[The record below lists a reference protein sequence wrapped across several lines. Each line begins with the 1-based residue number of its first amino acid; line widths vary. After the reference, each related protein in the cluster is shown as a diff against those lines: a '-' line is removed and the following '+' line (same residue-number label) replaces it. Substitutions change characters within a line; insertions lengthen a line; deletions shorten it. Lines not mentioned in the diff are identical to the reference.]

1 MSKVYKKSLK
11 QKIRQSFYKIP
22 DTVFDQRF
30 EVKIAETKDEF
41 EAAFRLLGQQ
51 SKELKCTLHSFLPQT
66 ITAIAKYKNYI
77 VGTIVLVKDSTLGI
91 PSDQYYLDENTIL
104 RHRGEDLIEVTNLA
118 VDPGFRLH
126 SESIQHLL
134 MKFSYQFV
142 RKFSYGSVLLMNT
155 HPNSEDFF
163 TCRWNFHRFGD
174 VVKYKSAKSAYIVLL
189 AWPVYKQTQSPSPSL
204 FTSNHGS
211 QRVLQFIN
219 ETDPRM
225 IFPFLKEGQLMGPLM
240 TPELLEYF
248 FVTKTSVYEEL
259 TLSARK
265 LFLEIFLQFF
275 GEEKIQNFLN
285 IEREFFLKEYRTPTR
300 ATVIIKSVT
309 EEYTGKIIDIS
320 SQGCFIEL
328 HEKLKNNKD
337 ELTLFFKFGEQN
349 LSITG
354 RASWRNENQLLRY
367 PTGYGIQFHS
377 QHKEIIEELQSWV
390 KAS

>member
-1 MSKVYKKSLK
+1 MSKLYRKTLK

-22 DTVFDQRF
+22 DAVFDDHF
-30 EVKIAETKDEF
+30 EVKIAESKDEF
-41 EAAFRLLGQQ
+41 EAAFRLLGQH

-66 ITAIAKYKNYI
+66 VTAIAKYKNYI

-104 RHRGEDLIEVTNLA
+104 RHRGEDLIEITNLA

-142 RKFSYGSVLLMNT
+142 RKFSYGSVLLINT

-163 TCRWNFHRFGD
+163 ACRWNFHHFGD

-189 AWPVYKQTQSPSPSL
+189 AWPVQKHSHASPSIFNL
-204 FTSNHGS
+204 NHANKY
-211 QRVLQFIN
+211 VEQFIN
-219 ETDPRM
+219 ESDPRM
-225 IFPFLKEGQLMGPLM
+225 IFPFLKEGQLMGSFM

-248 FVTKTSVYEEL
+248 FMTKTSVYEEL

-285 IEREFFLKEYRTPTR
+285 IEREFFLKEYRAPTR
-300 ATVIIKSVT
+300 GSVIIKSSAD
-309 EEYTGKIIDIS
+309 EYNGKIIDIS

-328 HEKLKNNKD
+328 HEKLKNSKD